1 MRLILAGGT
10 VVGLLN
16 ASRTK
21 AGARVA
27 QAGPVGQAVTTVYD
41 AFISYSHASDRAL
54 AASLQSAIQRLGK
67 PWYRRRALRLFR
79 DDTSLSASPD
89 LWSSIEYALQRSRFL
104 ILMAS
109 PEAAASP
116 WVDREV
122 AWWLDHRSP
131 DTLLI
136 ALCDGELVWDPAA
149 GNFVSSS
156 AMPVP
161 PTLQGRLSKEPFWIE
176 LRSHRKGAS
185 HRDSRFAHL
194 AANFAATIRG
204 IAKEDLLSEE
214 VRQQRRALRLA
225 GSAAILLAVFL
236 GLAAWQWQV
245 ARLQR
250 DRAEHTL
257 AAATGT
263 ATSLI
268 ADVEVKFRDA
278 GVPTSVIDD
287 ILSRIR
293 SLQQQLTQDAESSPE
308 LRVSQAL
315 GLMQSADS
323 LLTLGDTKNALASA
337 RQARTIMAT
346 LLAGAPERT
355 LYRFLLSAGEEKI
368 GDALMAQ
375 GDVAGGLAA
384 QREALS
390 LRKTLVMKEPANAE
404 WQADL
409 SVSQER
415 IGDALVAQNDFTGA
429 LAAYRDASRIRKDL
443 ARTDPDNNM
452 WQRNVSVIDDKIGD
466 VLATQGD
473 LAGALARYREDLVI
487 AQGVTKK
494 DPGNTLWQRDVAVS
508 YTKVGTVLE
517 AQASF
522 PEALAAYRN
531 SLATIEGLTR
541 KDPSNLAWQR
551 DLAVTKEQ
559 IGDVLRAQGDLAG
572 ALAAYR
578 DRLDLA
584 QGLAQKDQDNMM
596 WQSDRAIAGHKVAS
610 AFAALG
616 ELDKAVSIQREAVSA
631 IRQIYVTHP
640 AAVTARDELARTLG
654 ELSWVLLLS
663 DRPLEALDS
672 TQEALAL
679 NPDLLFV
686 RTNRAHALLLLG
698 RFDEA
703 YALYSELK
711 DKPRSDGKT
720 FASVVR
726 DDFAELRKRGI
737 DPPAMARIE
746 ALLAAG
752 SATSR

>member
-1 MRLILAGGT
+1 M
-10 VVGLLN
+10 GLLN

-21 AGARVA
+21 ADARVS
-27 QAGPVGQAVTTVYD
+27 QAGPADQAVITVYD

-149 GNFVSSS
+149 GKFVSSA

-161 PTLQGRLSKEPFWIE
+161 PTLQVRLNDEPFWIE
-176 LRSHRKGAS
+176 LRSYRKGARN
-185 HRDSRFAHL
+185 RDSRFAHL
-194 AANFAATIRG
+194 AANFAATIHG
-204 IAKEDLLSEE
+204 VAKEDLLSEE

-225 GSAAILLAVFL
+225 GSAAVLLAVFL

-245 ARLQR
+245 ARSQR

-268 ADVEVKFRDA
+268 SDLEVKFRDA
-278 GVPTSVIDD
+278 GVPTSLIDD

-315 GLMQSADS
+315 GLLQSADS

-337 RQARTIMAT
+337 RQAHAIIAA
-346 LLAGAPERT
+346 LVAAAPERT

-375 GDVAGGLAA
+375 GDIAGALAA
-384 QREALS
+384 QSEALS
-390 LRKTLVMKEPANAE
+390 LRKALAMKEPGNAE

-415 IGDALVAQNDFTGA
+415 IGDALVAQSDPTGA
-429 LAAYRDASRIRKDL
+429 LAAYRDAFSIRKDV
-443 ARTDPDNNM
+443 ARADPGNSG
-452 WQRNVSVIDDKIGD
+452 WQRNLSVIDDKIGE

-473 LAGALARYREDLVI
+473 LAGALASYREGLAI
-487 AQGVTKK
+487 ALGVAKK
-494 DPGNTLWQRDVAVS
+494 DSGNTLWERDVAVDYS
-508 YTKVGTVLE
+508 KIGTVLE

-551 DLAVTKEQ
+551 DLAVTKEH
-559 IGDVLRAQGDLAG
+559 IGDVLKAQGDLVG

-584 QGLAQKDQDNMM
+584 QGLAQKDQDNMT
-596 WQSDRAIAGHKVAS
+596 WQTDRAIAGHKVAS
-610 AFAALG
+610 TLAALG
-616 ELDKAVSIQREAVSA
+616 ELDKAVSTQREAVSA
-631 IRQIYVTHP
+631 IRRTYATHP
-640 AAVTARDELARTLG
+640 AARDELAQALG
-654 ELSWVLLLS
+654 ALSWALLLG

-711 DKPRSDGKT
+711 DKPRGDGKT

-737 DPPAMARIE
+737 DPPAMTRIE
-746 ALLAAG
+746 ALLAAD